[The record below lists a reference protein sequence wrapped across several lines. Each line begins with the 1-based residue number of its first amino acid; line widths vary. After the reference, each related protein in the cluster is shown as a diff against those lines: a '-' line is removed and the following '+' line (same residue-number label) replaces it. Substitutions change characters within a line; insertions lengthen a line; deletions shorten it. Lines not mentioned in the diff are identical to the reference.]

1 MKTKYIVMLLVTI
14 SLLTSCK
21 DSHSADTIISTD
33 NNVASE
39 QDSKNSDINAYIENV
54 DGFEYT
60 KLGLNCKNNNL
71 KKVEDLISNGADI
84 RIAKKND
91 IYEYDA
97 LYVAIEN
104 KNLKIV
110 KLLLNKKS
118 EINQVYDE
126 EGLTPL
132 VLACKLNDI
141 ETVKELLRNGADV
154 NGVKL
159 AETDYSLTPLLVATE
174 NGNLNLVKLLLD
186 GGADKNLTDR
196 RGNSLKDVASKKGEE
211 WKKIFESDDVSL
223 DKSFIGSYH
232 FEAVNRD
239 NAKTSFDIN
248 IKSIDNIAINI
259 NDDGSKE
266 NYLNVRG
273 EKISDNKIKVV
284 YNKTYEDEMG
294 IIFLE
299 KRGDYFYISGNPI
312 YFINPGNKEYEIK
325 KNK

>member
-1 MKTKYIVMLLVTI
+1 MIILLVAI
-14 SLLTSCK
+14 SFATSCK
-21 DSHSADTIISTD
+21 DNHSSDTKITTEI
-33 NNVASE
+33 NVANKL
-39 QDSKNSDINAYIENV
+39 DSTNNHINAYIENI

-60 KLGLNCKNNNL
+60 ELGLNCKNNNL
-71 KKVEDLISNGADI
+71 KKVESLISKGADI
-84 RIAKKND
+84 HIAKKND
-91 IYEYDA
+91 IYEFDA

-104 KNLKIV
+104 KHLKIV
-110 KLLLNKKS
+110 ELLLNKKS

-154 NGVKL
+154 NGARL
-159 AETDYSLTPLLVATE
+159 AETDYSLTPLLLAIE
-174 NGNLNLVKLLLD
+174 NGNIDLVKLLLD
-186 GGADKNLTDR
+186 AGADENLTDR
-196 RGNSLKDVASKKGEE
+196 SGNSLRDIASKKGGE
-211 WKKIFESDDVSL
+211 WKKIFISDNVSV
-223 DKSFIGSYH
+223 DNSFIGSYH

-248 IKSIDNIAINI
+248 IKSINNIAINI

-273 EKISDNKIKVV
+273 EKVGDNKIKIV
-284 YNKTYEDEMG
+284 YNKAYEDEMG
-294 IIFLE
+294 VIFLE
-299 KRGDYFYISGNPI
+299 KRGEYFYISGNPI